1 MTSVWKVPVSLLSP
15 RAAARDPNPMAAPI
29 PLKAMVAVQTLCS
42 KTKSRLVK
50 LTTQNRE
57 LARTSRGKVG
67 VSEISF
73 MTVVVFLAPIS
84 SPTRSA
90 E

>member
-1 MTSVWKVPVSLLSP
+1 MSLLSP
-15 RAAARDPNPMAAPI
+15 RIAAKDPNPMAAPI
-29 PLKAMVAVQTLCS
+29 PLKAMVAVQALCN
-42 KTKSRLVK
+42 KMKSRLVK
-50 LTTQNRE
+50 LIAQVRE
-57 LARTSRGKVG
+57 LPRTSRGKVG